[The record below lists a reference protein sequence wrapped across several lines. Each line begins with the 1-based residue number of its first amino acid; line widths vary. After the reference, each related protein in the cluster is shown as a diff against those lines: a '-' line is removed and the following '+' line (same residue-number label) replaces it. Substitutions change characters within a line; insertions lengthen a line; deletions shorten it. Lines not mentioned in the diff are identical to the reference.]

1 LKHPECVA
9 GCEDPRPF
17 EHAGRLYVAFV
28 GVWRRGGAIATSQL
42 YALLRDDLTVET
54 VFRPDLPGRQW
65 PKEKNWG
72 FFSRGGELYAVY
84 SVHPRHVVLR
94 LDGDRAEK
102 VADEPYPWGWSGGF
116 LRGGA
121 PPVLVGDRFY
131 NWTHGRLHH
140 DGTSTYSVGLY
151 TFAADPPFRPLAAVE
166 RPLLWANAA
175 EAATTDRGN
184 LAVVFPCGA
193 SLEDG
198 RWTVTAGWNDNRLK
212 RLVWD
217 AAEVQLLLGALQTP
231 PPWFR
236 LRPDTSDRWVY
247 DEVVGG
253 NGYGLTTPAVKGRA
267 VLDVGGHVGTFAFA
281 VLARGAVAVHC
292 YEADPGNAAVLQ
304 ENAGHMPGVEVF
316 PVPVRGACG
325 ELLRLKPLYDE
336 WNRGGREVVPG
347 QGLPQAV
354 GIAEAVRRCA
364 AADPAGRVGLLKL
377 DCEGSEW
384 GIFAGLVSDPA
395 AAALIDRVV
404 GEWHPPG
411 WLAEVHAVLELLGFA
426 VTGRP
431 EADGRGVFTATRIT
445 TGALEAA

>member
-1 LKHPECVA
+1 
-9 GCEDPRPF
+9 
-17 EHAGRLYVAFV
+17 
-28 GVWRRGGAIATSQL
+28 
-42 YALLRDDLTVET
+42 
-54 VFRPDLPGRQW
+54 
-65 PKEKNWG
+65 
-72 FFSRGGELYAVY
+72 
-84 SVHPRHVVLR
+84 
-94 LDGDRAEK
+94 
-102 VADEPYPWGWSGGF
+102 
-116 LRGGA
+116 
-121 PPVLVGDRFY
+121 
-131 NWTHGRLHH
+131 
-140 DGTSTYSVGLY
+140 
-151 TFAADPPFRPLAAVE
+151 
-166 RPLLWANAA
+166 
-175 EAATTDRGN
+175 
-184 LAVVFPCGA
+184 
-193 SLEDG
+193 
-198 RWTVTAGWNDNRLK
+198 
-212 RLVWD
+212 
-217 AAEVQLLLGALQTP
+217 
-231 PPWFR
+231 
-236 LRPDTSDRWVY
+236 
-247 DEVVGG
+247 
-253 NGYGLTTPAVKGRA
+253 